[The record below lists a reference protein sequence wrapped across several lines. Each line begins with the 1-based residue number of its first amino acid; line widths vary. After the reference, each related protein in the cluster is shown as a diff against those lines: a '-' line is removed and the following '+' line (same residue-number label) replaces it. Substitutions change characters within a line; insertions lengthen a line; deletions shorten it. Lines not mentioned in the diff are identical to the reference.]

1 MSNGKFYTG
10 SINLSELMDNAKKG
24 HSAFIRAESGKIY
37 VNVKMWVNEEP
48 NQYGKHASIQLNPK
62 QDTQDLS
69 VYIANFKLQDK
80 KEPEQVTAQ
89 EMQTITNDFED
100 DLPF

>member
-10 SINLSELMDNAKKG
+10 SINLTELLENAKKG
-24 HSAFIRAESGKIY
+24 HSAFVRAESGMIY

-62 QDTQDLS
+62 QDSQEQS
-69 VYIANFKLQDK
+69 VYVANFKHQDK
-80 KEPEQVTAQ
+80 KGPEQVTAQ
-89 EMQTITNDFED
+89 EMDDVVNDFED
-100 DLPF
+100 DLMF